1 MKKRSRIALLTAL
14 LTIVFAAGIGV
25 YSNYIGMQ
33 IYQES
38 SNHLLESYAQ
48 ISKTFTLFVQR
59 NWVVLSQWD
68 SLMKN
73 VQEDADVD
81 SIWSDA
87 QSNKLSWHY
96 SDFYLFNECTQYLTV
111 DGRKGSAD
119 SIDGVFQ
126 EMYSKGEPIVS
137 TYTATYGV
145 PKIAFAMPMS
155 RNLTLDGVTYTG
167 IAVSYDTDVVDDLVD
182 GSMYGGQSDCYVV
195 RSNGDIV
202 LKLEPQTE
210 LCAGMTNLY
219 DLSNHADWKYGSMD
233 DIKDCIQ
240 LGKSG
245 SAQFICDG
253 ARNYLVTIPTAF
265 SDWSLVGII
274 QTDEVDGALYGVQ
287 NSSLIL
293 LGALSFFA
301 VIIVVLALGMES
313 RLRLKDEETERL
325 NIEREKMKS
334 DRFLQSMSR
343 IVDRYAVVNLDTGR
357 YRYYE
362 LRHNEPLYPTSG
374 QYLKMVENIS
384 KRYVALT
391 ETENAKL
398 SRLLAPDYLRSVLR
412 KPDDNLKIEYCS
424 RTENA
429 YMVLTVIPV
438 EWHADGTVAVVMQV
452 VQDIGQKVELENM
465 ANTDSLTGLFN
476 ERYFSRVL
484 NICEAKKLPFVL
496 YYLDLDRFK
505 PINDTYGHAMGDRL
519 LKEIS
524 ARLLR
529 CIRSRDYAFRIGG
542 DEFALIVSA
551 DMDEE
556 QRSRMAER
564 IQTML
569 SAPIVIEEK
578 VLSVG
583 VSCGCACYPEDGDAS
598 QVRIKADSRM
608 YAEKQHHH
616 EDGRTEEQ
624 S

>member
-1 MKKRSRIALLTAL
+1 
-14 LTIVFAAGIGV
+14 
-25 YSNYIGMQ
+25 
-33 IYQES
+33 
-38 SNHLLESYAQ
+38 
-48 ISKTFTLFVQR
+48 
-59 NWVVLSQWD
+59 
-68 SLMKN
+68 
-73 VQEDADVD
+73 
-81 SIWSDA
+81 
-87 QSNKLSWHY
+87 
-96 SDFYLFNECTQYLTV
+96 
-111 DGRKGSAD
+111 
-119 SIDGVFQ
+119 
-126 EMYSKGEPIVS
+126 
-137 TYTATYGV
+137 
-145 PKIAFAMPMS
+145 
-155 RNLTLDGVTYTG
+155 
-167 IAVSYDTDVVDDLVD
+167 
-182 GSMYGGQSDCYVV
+182 
-195 RSNGDIV
+195 
-202 LKLEPQTE
+202 
-210 LCAGMTNLY
+210 MTNLY
-219 DLSNHADWKYGSMD
+219 DLSDHVDRKYGSMD
-233 DIKDCIQ
+233 DIGDCIQ

-245 SAQFICDG
+245 SAQFTCDG
-253 ARNYLVTIPTAF
+253 VRNYLVAIPTAF
-265 SDWSLVGII
+265 SDWSLVGVI
-274 QTDEVDGALYGVQ
+274 QADEVDGALYDVQ

-301 VIIVVLALGMES
+301 VIIVVLALGIES
-313 RLRLKDEETERL
+313 RLRLKNEEMERL
-325 NIEREKMKS
+325 NLEREKMKS

-343 IVDRYAVVNLDTGR
+343 IVDRYMVVNLDTGR

-362 LRHNEPLYPTSG
+362 LRSSEPLYPTSG
-374 QYLKMVENIS
+374 QYSKMVEIIS

-398 SRLLAPDYLRSVLR
+398 SRLLEPDYLRSVLR

-429 YMVLTVIPV
+429 YMVMTVIPV

-505 PINDTYGHAMGDRL
+505 PVNDTYGHAMGDRL

-524 ARLLR
+524 ARLLC

-616 EDGRTEEQ
+616 EDDRTEEQ

>member
-1 MKKRSRIALLTAL
+1 MKKQSSIALLTAL
-14 LTIVFAAGIGV
+14 LAIVFAAGIGV
-25 YSNYIGMQ
+25 YSNYIGRQ

-38 SNHLLESYAQ
+38 SDHLLESFSQ

-59 NWVVLSQWD
+59 NWTVLSQWD
-68 SLMKN
+68 DLMSN
-73 VQEDADVD
+73 APDDESID
-81 SIWSDA
+81 SIWQDM
-87 QSNKLSWHY
+87 QENKASWHY

-119 SIDGVFQ
+119 SISEVVQ
-126 EMYSKGEPIVS
+126 EMYSEDGPIVS

-145 PKIAFAMPMS
+145 PKIAFAMPLS
-155 RNLTLDGVTYTG
+155 RSLTLDGVTYTG

-195 RSNGDIV
+195 RANGDIV

-210 LCAGMTNLY
+210 LCEGMTNLY
-219 DLSNHADWKYGSMD
+219 SLSDHADWKYGSMD
-233 DIKDCIQ
+233 DVKDCIQ

-245 SAQFICDG
+245 SAQFTCDG
-253 ARNYLVTIPTAF
+253 TRNYLVTTPTAF
-265 SDWSLVGII
+265 PDWSLVGII
-274 QTDEVDGALYGVQ
+274 YTDEVDGALYNVQ

-325 NIEREKMKS
+325 NLEREKMKS

-343 IVDRYAVVNLDTGR
+343 IVDRYAVINLDTGR
-357 YRYYE
+357 YRYHE
-362 LRHNEPLYPTSG
+362 LRFNQPLYPISG
-374 QYLKMVENIS
+374 QYSEMVKSIS
-384 KRYVALT
+384 ERYVALT

-398 SRLLAPDYLRSVLR
+398 SRLLTPDYLRSVLR
-412 KPDDNLKIEYCS
+412 KPTDNLKIEYCS
-424 RTENA
+424 RTENV
-429 YMVLTVIPV
+429 YMVMTVIPV
-438 EWHADGTVAVVMQV
+438 EWHADGTVSVVMQV

-505 PINDTYGHAMGDRL
+505 PVNDTYGHVMGDRL

-524 ARLLR
+524 SRLLR

-556 QRSRMAER
+556 QRGRMAER

-569 SAPIVIEEK
+569 SAPIIIEGK

-598 QVRIKADSRM
+598 QVRIAADSRM

-616 EDGRTEEQ
+616 EDDRTGGQ
-624 S
+624 P

>member
-1 MKKRSRIALLTAL
+1 MKKRSSIALLTAL
-14 LTIVFAAGIGV
+14 LAIVFAAGIGV

-33 IYQES
+33 IYEES

-73 VQEDADVD
+73 VQEDADID

-87 QSNKLSWHY
+87 QNNKLLWHY
-96 SDFYLFNECTQYLTV
+96 SDFYLFNESTQYLTV

-119 SIDGVFQ
+119 SINGVFQ

-202 LKLEPQTE
+202 LELEPQTE
-210 LCAGMTNLY
+210 LCEGMTNLY
-219 DLSNHADWKYGSMD
+219 DHVDWKYGSMD
-233 DIKDCIQ
+233 DIGDCIQ

-245 SAQFICDG
+245 SAQFTCDG
-253 ARNYLVTIPTAF
+253 VRNYLVAIPTAF

-274 QTDEVDGALYGVQ
+274 QADEVDGALYDVQ

-313 RLRLKDEETERL
+313 RLRLKNEEMERL
-325 NIEREKMKS
+325 NLEREKMKS

-343 IVDRYAVVNLDTGR
+343 IVDRYMVVNLDTGR
-357 YRYYE
+357 YRYHE
-362 LRHNEPLYPTSG
+362 LRSSEPLYPTSG
-374 QYLKMVENIS
+374 QYSEMVEIIS

-398 SRLLAPDYLRSVLR
+398 SRLLTPDYLRSVLR
-412 KPDDNLKIEYCS
+412 KPDDNLKVEYCS

-429 YMVLTVIPV
+429 YMVLTVLPV

-505 PINDTYGHAMGDRL
+505 PVNDTYGHAMGDRL

-598 QVRIKADSRM
+598 QVRITADSRM
-608 YAEKQHHH
+608 YAEK
-616 EDGRTEEQ
+616 
-624 S
+624 

>member
-1 MKKRSRIALLTAL
+1 
-14 LTIVFAAGIGV
+14 
-25 YSNYIGMQ
+25 
-33 IYQES
+33 
-38 SNHLLESYAQ
+38 
-48 ISKTFTLFVQR
+48 
-59 NWVVLSQWD
+59 
-68 SLMKN
+68 
-73 VQEDADVD
+73 
-81 SIWSDA
+81 
-87 QSNKLSWHY
+87 
-96 SDFYLFNECTQYLTV
+96 
-111 DGRKGSAD
+111 
-119 SIDGVFQ
+119 
-126 EMYSKGEPIVS
+126 
-137 TYTATYGV
+137 
-145 PKIAFAMPMS
+145 
-155 RNLTLDGVTYTG
+155 
-167 IAVSYDTDVVDDLVD
+167 
-182 GSMYGGQSDCYVV
+182 
-195 RSNGDIV
+195 
-202 LKLEPQTE
+202 
-210 LCAGMTNLY
+210 MTNLY
-219 DLSNHADWKYGSMD
+219 DLSDHVDWKYGSMD
-233 DIKDCIQ
+233 DIGDCIQ

-245 SAQFICDG
+245 SAQFTCDG
-253 ARNYLVTIPTAF
+253 VRNYLVAIPTAF

-274 QTDEVDGALYGVQ
+274 QADEVDGALYDVQ

-301 VIIVVLALGMES
+301 VIIVVLALGIES
-313 RLRLKDEETERL
+313 RLRLKNEEMERL
-325 NIEREKMKS
+325 NLEREKMKS

-343 IVDRYAVVNLDTGR
+343 IVDRYMVVNLDTGR
-357 YRYYE
+357 YRYHE
-362 LRHNEPLYPTSG
+362 LRSSEPLYPTSG
-374 QYLKMVENIS
+374 QYSEMVEIIS

-398 SRLLAPDYLRSVLR
+398 SRLLEPDYLRSVLR

-429 YMVLTVIPV
+429 YMVLTVLPV

-505 PINDTYGHAMGDRL
+505 PVNDTYGHAMGDRL

-564 IQTML
+564 IQAML

-616 EDGRTEEQ
+616 EDDRTEEQ